1 MASITVAEFRAR
13 FPEFSV
19 EANHSGPFIQ
29 LRITDTEC
37 DIDEAQF
44 GCFFARAQ
52 AYLVAHYIAIS
63 EMTAVGGAGSGSE
76 SGQQTHNKIASES
89 EGDTSVSYG
98 GNSSGVM
105 AGAGKDELL
114 ASTLYGQQFI
124 EFRSKA
130 ILGVASSG
138 SVLNAISRI

>member
-1 MASITVAEFRAR
+1 MASITVEEFRAR
-13 FPEFSV
+13 FLEFSDV
-19 EANHSGPFIQ
+19 TKLSDAFIQ
-29 LRITDTEC
+29 IRIDDTEC
-37 DIDEAQF
+37 ELDEAQF

-52 AYLVAHYIAIS
+52 AHLAAHYIAIA
-63 EMTAVGGAGSGSE
+63 EMTAAGGAGSGSE

-114 ASTLYGQQFI
+114 ASTLYGMQFI

-138 SVLNAISRI
+138 SQVNAVSRI